1 MSKVSET
8 LEKKLQNH
16 LDQVKKIKARQQAIA
31 ARERTKEKEQQRK
44 DETRRKI
51 LLGSYLLKKMN
62 NNDVNKEKI
71 LAEMNEFLTE
81 NRDRKLFDL
90 PLIDDGSA
98 INK

>member
-1 MSKVSET
+1 MSKVSEN

-62 NNDVNKEKI
+62 NNDANKEKI

-90 PLIDDGSA
+90 PRLM
-98 INK
+98 NN

>member
-90 PLIDDGSA
+90 PLIDE
-98 INK
+98 

>member
-16 LDQVKKIKARQQAIA
+16 LDLVKKIKARQQAIA

-90 PLIDDGSA
+90 PLIDE
-98 INK
+98 

>member
-81 NRDRKLFDL
+81 SRDRKLFDL
-90 PLIDDGSA
+90 PLIDE
-98 INK
+98 

>member
-90 PLIDDGSA
+90 PLIDDS
-98 INK
+98 NVK